1 MLVKPWQLIRRY
13 FLKYAA
19 MKYLIFTG
27 LFFLAFISF
36 GQNHHAHTTKSTAS
50 PEEGLL
56 NYINSNAIQPNI
68 SGIQINQTG
77 DLNSAAI
84 RGKNMKL
91 NQNGYNQQF
100 YFNETSIVPSNLK
113 VNLEGVNNYVEI
125 TGSNQLIN
133 NATINIQGN
142 SRSVIIRNYR

>member
-13 FLKYAA
+13 YLKYAA

-36 GQNHHAHTTKSTAS
+36 GQNHHAHTTKSTES

-91 NQNGYNQQF
+91 NQNGYNQQ
-100 YFNETSIVPSNLK
+100 
-113 VNLEGVNNYVEI
+113 
-125 TGSNQLIN
+125 
-133 NATINIQGN
+133 
-142 SRSVIIRNYR
+142 